1 MKKTKQEVINDLKTI
16 FPVDGINVFVSEENG
31 NATFNINKQ
40 YLERG
45 AVIEKLMQYFNGL
58 EIIGGQCRVDNIT
71 LVFTTFYIE
80 DRGKTL

>member
-1 MKKTKQEVINDLKTI
+1 MKKTKQEVINDLKTV
-16 FPVDGINVFVSEENG
+16 FPVDGINVIVNEVNG
-31 NATFNINKQ
+31 NASFNINKQ

-80 DRGKTL
+80 DRG